1 MSDGAVFTARRALWA
16 ILLNLLMGVLLAGF
30 TVVNVV
36 RQLREGSSPVAA
48 GVFAFV
54 ALFFLWQ
61 VWTQLRDRAP
71 QLEVRPD
78 GLRLPGAA
86 ADALPWARV
95 RHIAPARGLPG
106 FGGGRI
112 DVTVDAELFE
122 TMKLGQ
128 RFMGDIVV
136 KRRSMPNTF
145 SVITPQLDENADAIY
160 AAVKR
165 YWPPPDRAS
174 ES

>member
-1 MSDGAVFTARRALWA
+1 MSDGAVFAARRALWA
-16 ILLNLLMGVLLAGF
+16 ILLNLLMGLLLAGF

-36 RQLREGSSPVAA
+36 RQLREGGSPVTA
-48 GVFAFV
+48 GIFAIV
-54 ALFFLWQ
+54 AVFFLWQ

-71 QLEVRPD
+71 QVEVGPD

-86 ADALPWARV
+86 PEAVPWTRV
-95 RHIAPARGLPG
+95 RHVAAARGLPG
-106 FGGGRI
+106 LGGGRI

-122 TMKLGQ
+122 QMKFGQ

-136 KRRSMPNTF
+136 KRRSMPNTL
-145 SVITPQLDENADAIY
+145 SIITPQLDENADAIY

-165 YWPPPDRAS
+165 YWPPPVGPS
-174 ES
+174 EN